1 MNLTRLHEN
10 VYYYTNV
17 FDDPQ
22 WIIDSLNK
30 IDSDEETYIAI
41 TKWYNWLASNNNDD
55 CFGEKKDLFYKNKNL
70 VSGKNAELTNSII
83 DTMKKEIEKICYTFV
98 QDRGLNINPN
108 ISPFLDMC
116 KYTKG
121 GSLGVHYDGLDGD
134 KSLMYSIVMY
144 FNDNYEG
151 GEISFA
157 INEDGI
163 KPGTNI
169 KDPRI
174 DFWIKPEPGSAIIF
188 PSTYPYFHQSHPI
201 ISGEKY
207 MSTSFIFVDG
217 FDPFNP
223 DHIKEYRG
231 K

>member
-17 FDDPQ
+17 FDNPQ

-30 IDSDEETYIAI
+30 IDSDEETYVAI
-41 TKWYNWLASNNNDD
+41 TKWYNWLSSNNNED
-55 CFGEKKDLFYKNKNL
+55 CFGEKKDLYYRNKDL
-70 VSGKNAELTNSII
+70 VSGNNAELTKSII
-83 DTMKKEIEKICYTFV
+83 ETMKNGVDKICHTFV
-98 QDRGLNINPN
+98 KDRGLNINPN

-121 GSLGVHYDGLDGD
+121 GMLGVHYDGLDGD

-144 FNDNYEG
+144 FNNNYMG

-157 INEDGI
+157 ISENEK
-163 KPGTNI
+163 KPETDIN
-169 KDPRI
+169 DPLI

-223 DHIKEYRG
+223 DHIKEYKG